1 MTKEEALAIINTDFD
16 NIYHLPRHLFLHK
29 DFVLY
34 VLANFF
40 PYQSQEVAR
49 SEVYHLIPP
58 ALQQDKDVIALGW
71 EVEGITI
78 LYYIR
83 HHPILKD
90 KAFWLYALSKQYRN
104 ITDPGY
110 LYYYLDPS
118 LQQDADILNLLIP
131 LAHTPLNRK
140 A

>member
-16 NIYHLPRHLFLHK
+16 NIYYLPKSLFLHK

-34 VLANFF
+34 VLNNFY

-49 SEVYHLIPP
+49 SEVYHLIPT
-58 ALQQDKDVIALGW
+58 ALQHDKDIIALGW
-71 EVEGITI
+71 EVEGITM

-83 HHPILKD
+83 HNPILKD
-90 KAFWLYALSKQYRN
+90 KDFWLKALARPYRN

-118 LQQDADILNLLIP
+118 LQQDNDILNLLIP
-131 LAHTPLNRK
+131 LAHKPLEK
-140 A
+140 KD